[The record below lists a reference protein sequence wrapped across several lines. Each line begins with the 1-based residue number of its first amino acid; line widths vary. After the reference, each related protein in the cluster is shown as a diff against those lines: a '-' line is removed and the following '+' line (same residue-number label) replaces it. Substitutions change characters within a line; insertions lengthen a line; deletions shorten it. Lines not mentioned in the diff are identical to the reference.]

1 MQMKKVKLSNVI
13 PDIETEILGDLNL
26 NTVTDNIFIVYH
38 RKSDNYP
45 LMCKLHKWTALQNSG
60 EIASGVGVFEGGR
73 HIVVSITQPAALYW
87 SSAAIAGGG
96 FTSSDRVLALNDWT
110 GKANTA
116 SQVAASTEA
125 AITNTVEYAPG
136 YCNLY
141 SRPNSNNAGLTAGKW
156 WLPSMGELMM
166 IYANLHK
173 INHALTLINGSNPLL
188 EGAYWSSTEYSA
200 TIAWGLLLNSGLMT
214 AYDMASY
221 RIYVR
226 PVSAFI
232 G

>member
-1 MQMKKVKLSNVI
+1 MKKVKLSSVMA
-13 PDIETEILGDLNL
+13 DIEDEILDGLNL

-38 RKSDNYP
+38 RKSDNLP
-45 LMCKLHKWTALQNSG
+45 QMCKLHKWAALQSSG

-73 HIVVSITQPAALYW
+73 HIVVSPTQPSSLFW
-87 SSAAIAGGG
+87 SSAAISGGG
-96 FTSSDRVLALNDWT
+96 TTTSNRELVLIDWE
-110 GKANTA
+110 GKTNTA

-125 AITNTVEYAPG
+125 AITNTAEYAPG

-141 SRPNSNNAGLTAGKW
+141 SRPNANNAGLTAGKW
-156 WLPSMGELMM
+156 WLPSMGELLM

-173 INHALTLINGSNPLL
+173 INHALALINGSNPLS
-188 EGAYWSSTEYSA
+188 EAAYWSSTEISA
-200 TIAWGLLLNSGLMT
+200 ARAWYLSLNSGLMN
-214 AYDMASY
+214 ASNKATN
-221 RIYVR
+221 RVYVR

>member
-26 NTVTDNIFIVYH
+26 NTVTDNIFIIYH
-38 RKSDNYP
+38 TASYNIP

-73 HIVVSITQPAALYW
+73 HIVVSPTQPSALFW
-87 SSAAIAGGG
+87 SSAAISGGG
-96 FTSSDRVLALNDWT
+96 TTTSNRELVLIDWE
-110 GKANTA
+110 GKTNTA

-125 AITNTVEYAPG
+125 AITNTAEYAPG

-173 INHALTLINGSNPLL
+173 INHALALINGSSPLL
-188 EGAYWSSTEYSA
+188 EAAYWSSTEISA
-200 TIAWGLLLNSGLMT
+200 TYAWYLTLDSGTMR
-214 AYDMASY
+214 ANDKAAD

>member
-1 MQMKKVKLSNVI
+1 MKKVEFSSVI
-13 PDIETEILGDLNL
+13 PDIREEILSGLNL

-38 RKSDNYP
+38 RKSDNFP

-60 EIASGVGVFEGGR
+60 EIASGVAVFEGGR
-73 HIVVSITQPAALYW
+73 HIVVSPTQPSALFW

-96 FTSSDRVLALNDWT
+96 FTSSDRVLVLNDWE
-110 GKANTA
+110 GKTNTA

-125 AITNTVEYAPG
+125 AITNTSEYAPG

-141 SRPNSNNAGLTAGKW
+141 SRPNANNAGLTAGKW
-156 WLPSMGELMM
+156 WMPSMGELMM

-188 EGAYWSSTEYSA
+188 EADYWSSTEHSAPYAWFLNLTSGYMGAYSKA
-200 TIAWGLLLNSGLMT
+200 TDRFN
-214 AYDMASY
+214 
-221 RIYVR
+221 VR